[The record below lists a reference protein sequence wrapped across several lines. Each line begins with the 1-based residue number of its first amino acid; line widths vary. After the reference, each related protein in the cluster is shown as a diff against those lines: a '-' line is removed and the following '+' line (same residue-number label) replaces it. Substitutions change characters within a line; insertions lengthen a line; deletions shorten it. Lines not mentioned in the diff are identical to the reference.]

1 MSLLAVNGY
10 GTMALKVGHYMGELG
25 EAQSNALGGQLTLL
39 MKNTEVLLVPV
50 DPGRHPP
57 GLEGV
62 FANALEVALLDS
74 EVDIVVAGLHEIVLE
89 PPEGVKL
96 AAVTQRVDARDAF
109 ISSSS
114 MPLRTLP
121 EDTEVYVDGP
131 RRARQLMRIRSDLE
145 PLVTTMRTEEML
157 EAVGSEEGKA
167 TIVCLADLRW
177 MQKESMA
184 SDMMATDE
192 MLPAPGQGA
201 LGLLVREGDAAAEK
215 AALIAHHKETSAC
228 VGAERECLR
237 RLGCSIHS
245 PVGTLARVDEG
256 GALVLQAVVFGPGG
270 GMAVRA
276 TGTSSVDK
284 SEQLGGIVADEI
296 LKKGGG
302 EIVREAHVTE

>member
-1 MSLLAVNGY
+1 
-10 GTMALKVGHYMGELG
+10 MALKVGHYMGELG

-39 MKNTEVLLVPV
+39 MRNTEVLLVPV
-50 DPGRHPP
+50 DPGTHPP

-62 FANALEVALLDS
+62 FASALEVALLNS
-74 EVDIVVAGLHEIVLE
+74 EIDMVVAGLHEIVLE

-109 ISSSS
+109 VSSSS

-145 PLVTTMRTEEML
+145 PLVAGMRTEEML
-157 EAVGSEEGKA
+157 AAVDSEEDKA
-167 TIVCLADLRW
+167 AIVCLADLRW
-177 MQKESMA
+177 TQKESMA
-184 SDMMATDE
+184 SDILATDE

-201 LGLLVREGDAAAEK
+201 LGLLVREGDAASER

-237 RLGCSIHS
+237 RLGCSIYS
-245 PVGTLARVDEG
+245 PVGALAHVDGG
-256 GALVLQAVVFGPGG
+256 GALVLQAAAFGPGG

-276 TGTSSVDK
+276 TGTSSVSK
-284 SEQLGGIVADEI
+284 AAQLGGVVADE
-296 LKKGGG
+296 LLRKGGG
-302 EIVREAHVTE
+302 EIIREAHETE